1 MMVGVDYP
9 HHEGTW
15 TGGTINY
22 LQATF
27 GPNNVPETEA
37 RVMLGE
43 TAAQVFGFDVDA
55 LKPAVERVGPA
66 PEDIL
71 TPPTE
76 DLFPRGDVNKPLSG
90 ATIF

>member
-9 HHEGTW
+9 HHEGAW

-27 GPNNVPETEA
+27 GAQQRPGDGGADHAGPD
-37 RVMLGE
+37 RR
-43 TAAQVFGFDVDA
+43 QVFGFDVAA
-55 LKPAVERVGPA
+55 LAPVVERVGPA
-66 PEDIL
+66 PEEIL
-71 TPPTE
+71 TPPAE

>member
-1 MMVGVDYP
+1 MVGVDYP

-15 TGGTINY
+15 NGGTINY

-27 GPNNVPETEA
+27 GPNDVPEDEA
-37 RVMLGE
+37 RLMLGE
-43 TAAQVFGFDVDA
+43 TAAKVFNFDPAA
-55 LKPAVERVGPA
+55 LAPVVQRCGPT
-66 PEDIL
+66 PQQIL